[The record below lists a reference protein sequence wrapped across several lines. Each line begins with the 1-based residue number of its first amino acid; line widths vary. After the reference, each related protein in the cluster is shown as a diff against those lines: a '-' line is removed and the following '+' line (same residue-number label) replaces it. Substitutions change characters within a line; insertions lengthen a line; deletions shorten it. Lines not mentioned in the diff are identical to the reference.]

1 VTDLI
6 ENIGLDLVL
15 RTTMFGLALV
25 PVALFASFANRSST
39 WCLCPDPA
47 VAVFAP

>member
-25 PVALFASFANRSST
+25 PVALIASFANRFDT
-39 WCLCPDPA
+39 WRLSPDPA
-47 VAVFAP
+47 VALFTP